1 MDTEVLCVHLCVSI
15 RKFRRLIEV
24 MKKFITLL
32 IGCAMLSAVF
42 LGGCAEENT
51 VESESNSS
59 IASQTTSS
67 VSVENEKTS
76 ENEENITSK
85 ESEEETD
92 SDTPDS
98 VSSESSQNEDGE
110 VIVDDTAHE
119 TYEFVDETVT
129 NPTVAPYE
137 TENSESETTTSEV
150 TVEGLK
156 GSWKPLIV
164 TSVADGK
171 ELNFNQAFGSAYS
184 QYGGSLEIS
193 DKGSFTLSMG
203 ASVKEANSKGTF
215 TLSENNLIVTY
226 SDGSPDTFLYIPQYQ
241 NHQVIKTQIDNFYV
255 YFYKV

>member
-1 MDTEVLCVHLCVSI
+1 MDTEVLCVHLCVST
-15 RKFRRLIEV
+15 RKFRRLVEV
-24 MKKFITLL
+24 MKKIITLL

-51 VESESNSS
+51 TESENNSS
-59 IASQTTSS
+59 TVSQTTSG

-76 ENEENITSK
+76 ENEENITSE
-85 ESEEETD
+85 ESRVETN
-92 SDTPDS
+92 SDTTDS
-98 VSSESSQNEDGE
+98 VSSESSQNEEGE

-129 NPTVAPYE
+129 NPTVSSYE
-137 TENSESETTTSEV
+137 TENSESRTTSEV
-150 TVEGLK
+150 TVESLK

-164 TSVADGK
+164 TSVADGE
-171 ELNFNQAFGSAYS
+171 ELDFNQAFGSAYS
-184 QYGGSLEIS
+184 QYGGFLEIS
-193 DKGSFTLSMG
+193 NEGSFILSMG

-241 NHQVIKTQIDNFYV
+241 NHQVIKTQIGSFYV
-255 YFYKV
+255 YFYKA

>member
-1 MDTEVLCVHLCVSI
+1 MDTEVLCVHLCVST
-15 RKFRRLIEV
+15 RKFRRLIEI

-32 IGCAMLSAVF
+32 ISCAMLSTIF

-51 VESESNSS
+51 DESENNSS
-59 IASQTTSS
+59 AISQTTSS
-67 VSVENEKTS
+67 VSTENEKTS
-76 ENEENITSK
+76 EDEENITSK
-85 ESEEETD
+85 ESEVETN
-92 SDTPDS
+92 SNTIES
-98 VSSESSQNEDGE
+98 VPSESSQNQDGE
-110 VIVDDTAHE
+110 VIVDETAHE

-129 NPTVAPYE
+129 NPTVAPYG
-137 TENSESETTTSEV
+137 TENSEGGTTPEI
-150 TVEGLK
+150 TVESFK

-203 ASVKEANSKGTF
+203 ASVKEANSKGSF

-255 YFYKV
+255 YFYKA